1 MYCFL
6 KRLKVNKKRPG
17 MTHLFDVDKVCIAFK
32 ETKRK
37 QKEDGND
44 TSF

>member
-1 MYCFL
+1 
-6 KRLKVNKKRPG
+6 

-37 QKEDGND
+37 QKEVGYG
-44 TSF
+44 THFCR